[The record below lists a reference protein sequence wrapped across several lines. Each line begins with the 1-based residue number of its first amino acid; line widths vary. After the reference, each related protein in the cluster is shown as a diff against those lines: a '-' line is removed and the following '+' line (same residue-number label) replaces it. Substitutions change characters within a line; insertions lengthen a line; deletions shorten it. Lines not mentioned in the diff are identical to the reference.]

1 VIPDIPITVIFLVIY
16 LTFGIVHLKILKSNK
31 GRGHKFIFNGAL
43 MGISQ
48 SPNLYLTVTD
58 NDQVSVR
65 FE

>member
-1 VIPDIPITVIFLVIY
+1 MLPDIPITVIFLIIY

-48 SPNLYLTVTD
+48 FPKL
-58 NDQVSVR
+58 
-65 FE
+65 

>member
-43 MGISQ
+43 MGIFQFSNLQ
-48 SPNLYLTVTD
+48 SHGN
-58 NDQVSVR
+58 
-65 FE
+65 